1 MNIVGNH
8 ALRIV
13 EGPFEVNEFG
23 NMVTVTVSFSSST
36 SMIRISLPKSN
47 YKSCPISASIHAKDF
62 QFKGNNILHIQ
73 LRIFIGAMT
82 L

>member
-1 MNIVGNH
+1 MVQRYH

-23 NMVTVTVSFSSST
+23 HMETVTVYFSSST
-36 SMIRISLPKSN
+36 SIIRISLPKSN
-47 YKSCPISASIHAKDF
+47 YKSASISASIHAKDF

-73 LRIFIGAMT
+73 LRIFIGAIT
-82 L
+82 